1 MEIPVL
7 SCLILNTKIRCYCNT
22 IASWLSNSSNLYTYP
37 LGIERV
43 FAIKLY
49 LFCEKC
55 VTLCLVE
62 QAERSNEMARSI
74 LDKELQDL
82 NEQIIK
88 LGGLVDDALEKALE
102 ALELGDLAKSGMV
115 IEADAMIDS
124 LRAAVEEHAIRLL
137 TLQQPLGGRDL
148 RFLTSA
154 LSIAG
159 DLERTGD
166 GAAGIAQII
175 LRMTPLRGPE
185 EASGGAKV
193 IASENAHNSGEITES
208 SVLHGMLELGKEARR
223 VLQGTMD
230 AFARHDAAA
239 ARYIWEEDD
248 VVDVRYHLVRH
259 DLMTMLEGGRAIPA
273 LQSDSRILQRATYLL
288 WIAHKLERV
297 GDHCS
302 NVCERIVFIVE
313 GEMSIKPA
321 QEV

>member
-1 MEIPVL
+1 
-7 SCLILNTKIRCYCNT
+7 
-22 IASWLSNSSNLYTYP
+22 
-37 LGIERV
+37 
-43 FAIKLY
+43 
-49 LFCEKC
+49 
-55 VTLCLVE
+55 
-62 QAERSNEMARSI
+62 MARTI
-74 LDKELQDL
+74 LDKELHEL
-82 NEQIIK
+82 NDQIIK
-88 LGGLVDDALEKALE
+88 LGALVDDALGTALE
-102 ALELGDLAKSGMV
+102 ALETGDLAKSGMV

-124 LRAAVEEHAIRLL
+124 LRAAIEEHTIRLL

-175 LRMTPLRGPE
+175 LRMTPLRSSNG
-185 EASGGAKV
+185 ALIVAKV
-193 IASENAHNSGEITES
+193 NSQEAGHGTTEISEM
-208 SVLHGMLELGKEARR
+208 SVLHGTLELGKEARR

-259 DLMTMLEGGRAIPA
+259 DLMTMLEGGQAIPA
-273 LQSDSRILQRATYLL
+273 LQSDSRILQRATYML

-302 NVCERIVFIVE
+302 NVCERIVFIEE
-313 GEMSIKPA
+313 GETSIKPTREA
-321 QEV
+321 

>member
-1 MEIPVL
+1 
-7 SCLILNTKIRCYCNT
+7 
-22 IASWLSNSSNLYTYP
+22 
-37 LGIERV
+37 
-43 FAIKLY
+43 
-49 LFCEKC
+49 
-55 VTLCLVE
+55 
-62 QAERSNEMARSI
+62 MARTI
-74 LDKELQDL
+74 LDKELQEL
-82 NEQIIK
+82 NDQITK
-88 LGGLVDDALEKALE
+88 LGALVDDALAIALE
-102 ALELGDLAKSGMV
+102 ALETGDLAKSGMV
-115 IEADAMIDS
+115 IEADAIIDS
-124 LRAAVEEHAIRLL
+124 LRAAIEEHTIRLL

-175 LRMTPLRGPE
+175 LRMTPLRSSNG
-185 EASGGAKV
+185 ALIAAKV
-193 IASENAHNSGEITES
+193 NSQEAGHGTSEVSET
-208 SVLHGMLELGKEARR
+208 SVLHGTLELGKEARR

-259 DLMTMLEGGRAIPA
+259 DLMSMLEGGQAIPA
-273 LQSDSRILQRATYLL
+273 LQSDSRILQRATYML

-302 NVCERIVFIVE
+302 NVCERIVFIEE
-313 GEMSIKPA
+313 GETSIKPTREA
-321 QEV
+321 